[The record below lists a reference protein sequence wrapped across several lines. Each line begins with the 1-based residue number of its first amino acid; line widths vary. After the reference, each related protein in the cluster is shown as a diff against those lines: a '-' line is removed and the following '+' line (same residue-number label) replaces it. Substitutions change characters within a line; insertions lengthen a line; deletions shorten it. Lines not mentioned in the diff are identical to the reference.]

1 MTQRS
6 GQALQGDRGQ
16 LAKRAARQPVITEPE
31 PEIHQHDDFLFK
43 ETLPYQAQFIARLL
57 QIDYMSRIAGTG
69 IAPAQAFVLGE
80 LWITEPLSQVEL
92 ARRLDIGKATVGQTL
107 NRLERAGLIE
117 RRRLATDRR
126 VIMIHLTEAGWALRE
141 PLKQAAREQLDM
153 LDQRIG
159 IEDVRKVTGLLT
171 QAAALLRRSMPIS
184 ELSAISEE

>member
-1 MTQRS
+1 M
-6 GQALQGDRGQ
+6 
-16 LAKRAARQPVITEPE
+16 KRAARQPTIVEAE

-43 ETLPYQAQFIARLL
+43 DTLPYQAQFIARLL
-57 QIDYMSRIAGTG
+57 QIDYMSRITGTG

-126 VIMIHLTEAGWALRE
+126 VIMIHLTEQGWALRE
-141 PLKQAAREQLDM
+141 PLKQASREQLDM
-153 LDQRIG
+153 LDERIG
-159 IEDVRKVTGLLT
+159 VEDVRKVTDLLT
-171 QAAALLRRSMPIS
+171 QAANLLRRSMPIS
-184 ELSAISEE
+184 